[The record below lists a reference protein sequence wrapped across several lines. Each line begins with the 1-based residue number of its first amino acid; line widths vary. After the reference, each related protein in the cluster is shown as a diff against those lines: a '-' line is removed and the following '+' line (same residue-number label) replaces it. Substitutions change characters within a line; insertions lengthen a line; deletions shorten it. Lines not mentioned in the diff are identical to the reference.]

1 MKLGLSALHKLV
13 CTMPAPTLS
22 CLRRHFDVFLV
33 QNMEEKYEY
42 GQRQEYFKRH
52 YFTVNTEK
60 ESSPSFCVSQGCS
73 CTLQYPPRLFL
84 YSR

>member
-52 YFTVNTEK
+52 YFTVNTGEGVISK
-60 ESSPSFCVSQGCS
+60 FLREPGM
-73 CTLQYPPRLFL
+73 FL
-84 YSR
+84 YTTVPPKAFSIQ

>member
-42 GQRQEYFKRH
+42 AQRQEYF
-52 YFTVNTEK
+52 E
-60 ESSPSFCVSQGCS
+60 
-73 CTLQYPPRLFL
+73 TLLHSKHGEGVISKFLHEPGMFL
-84 YSR
+84 YTTVPPKAFSIQ